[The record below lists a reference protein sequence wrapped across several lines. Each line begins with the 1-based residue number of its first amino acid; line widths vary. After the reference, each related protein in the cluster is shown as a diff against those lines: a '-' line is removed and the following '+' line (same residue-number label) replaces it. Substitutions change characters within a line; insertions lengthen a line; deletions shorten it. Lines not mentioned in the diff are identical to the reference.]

1 MPDGGDEQEDDKPR
15 APSVKMQYPRSKKPH
30 TAKKT
35 MVEDVHLPPL
45 APELENLGTQISKRY
60 FLTFVQV
67 LSDNNG
73 IYRFTIKKEWRQLK
87 RPYHHHGQCP

>member
-1 MPDGGDEQEDDKPR
+1 
-15 APSVKMQYPRSKKPH
+15 
-30 TAKKT
+30 

-45 APELENLGTQISKRY
+45 APELEHLGAQIGRRY

-73 IYRFTIKKEWRQLK
+73 IYRFTIKKE
-87 RPYHHHGQCP
+87 